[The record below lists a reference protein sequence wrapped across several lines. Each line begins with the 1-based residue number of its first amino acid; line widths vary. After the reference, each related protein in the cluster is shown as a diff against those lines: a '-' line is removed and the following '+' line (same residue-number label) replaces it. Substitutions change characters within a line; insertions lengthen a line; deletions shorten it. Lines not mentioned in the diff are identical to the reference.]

1 MSSRLRFT
9 IILAVAWMLVSVSAR
24 PAPQSTGGGGIISE
38 RTGQSVTGEFLEFY
52 EQAENPEVLFG
63 DPISDVIEDPIR
75 PGIKLQY
82 FLRARMELDPDQP
95 EGKRVSLTNLGKL
108 LYDETTRG
116 EPVDLA
122 YSPGVCRVMG
132 SQNIAVCYEFLR
144 FYDQYDGEFYFGDPI
159 SSLEKLSTGRLV
171 QYFERARLEW
181 WPENPLN
188 ARVVLTNLGYIY
200 QGKVRQS
207 PTDPPTTGPKPFKVV
222 LHAFPAR
229 PFVSANSQQTI
240 SVIVNNQNGDALE
253 GALVKLVVHTPDG
266 QNISHRLPETNSQGL
281 SQTALAVGPYKP
293 GQMITIDVSV
303 EVQNGGQATTTTYFR
318 IWW

>member
-1 MSSRLRFT
+1 
-9 IILAVAWMLVSVSAR
+9 V
-24 PAPQSTGGGGIISE
+24 ISE

-52 EQAENPEVLFG
+52 EQADNPEVLFG

-75 PGIKLQY
+75 PGYKLQY
-82 FLRARMELDPDQP
+82 FLRVRMELNPDLP
-95 EGKRVSLTNLGKL
+95 EGQRVTLTDLGKL

-116 EPVDLA
+116 EPVDLP
-122 YSPGVCRVMG
+122 YSPGVCRQIG

-144 FYDQYDGEFYFGDPI
+144 FYDQHDGEFYFGEPI

-181 WPENPLN
+181 WPEYPLN
-188 ARVVLTNLGYIY
+188 ARVVLTNLGYMY
-200 QGKVRQS
+200 RGTVPNPPS
-207 PTDPPTTGPKPFKVV
+207 DPPTTGPKPFKVV

-229 PFVSANSQQTI
+229 PYVSANSQQTI
-240 SVIVNNQNGDALE
+240 NIIVSNQNGVAQE

-266 QNISHRLPETNSQGL
+266 QNISHRLPETNQQGL
-281 SQTALAVGPYKP
+281 SQVILAVGPYKP
-293 GQMITIDVSV
+293 GQIITIDVSV
-303 EVQNGGQATTTTYFR
+303 EVQNGGQAATTTYFR